1 MKIRRKQRQK
11 RTHAVPWG
19 ILIAVAAVC
28 FVAYCGVQGV
38 MHIVDE
44 WTEGL
49 PSVEDSQVVS
59 YSEKTRVYANDKT
72 TLLAEF
78 YLQDQEPV
86 TIDQVNEYV
95 LKGTVA
101 TEDER
106 FYEHEGVD
114 LMGIARALVN
124 NLLGGDLEGAS
135 TITQQLVRGTLLSD
149 EATEI
154 SFKRKIR
161 EAQLALEMEKVYSK
175 DDILMMYLN
184 TINYGDG
191 CYGIE
196 AAAQHYFQKSALDLT
211 IAEAATLVGIPQ
223 SPTYNNPVTYPEN
236 SQKRR
241 NTVLDRMF
249 SNNVITKEEHDAA
262 QAEPLTLNLAPTRSE
277 DGIYLYP
284 YFTSYVRQQLLESLS
299 YDQVFAGG
307 LTVYTTIDPTL
318 QGYAE
323 QAAQEAYES
332 MADSGDTDV
341 KLSLTCVDPHTGYV
355 LAMIGGRDYGKGE
368 GQTEFNLAT
377 DARRQ
382 AGSSFKMFT
391 LAAAIEQ
398 GISPQTKIDCSRNYE
413 YNGWKVSNST
423 GADYGIRS
431 LESATWVSSNTGY
444 ARLVT
449 DPDGVSP
456 ASVKEMA
463 ARLGVSGTEE
473 EGFTSGPAI
482 TLGVAGT
489 NTLSMASAYGTLSTG
504 GVRYEDSCITQIL
517 DKDGN
522 VAYDNTN
529 PQGEQVLSP
538 EVSYA
543 VTRVLE
549 GVLTQGTAAGYT
561 LSSGQ
566 IAAGKTGT
574 SDLSRD
580 LWFCG
585 YTPQLSCA
593 VWSGADPERE
603 LWSAPWSRQAWKTFM
618 DLALQGYDY
627 QDFPTAAD
635 PKYDSAFTKKQKS
648 LDEDEAKKKIEELA
662 GKSLDEVKAALGDVT
677 VVEQFNDTV
686 AAGQVISIE
695 FKDGVYIVYVSKGPD
710 PATASISASVVG
722 MSKDAAL
729 QALSAAGFGAA
740 NVEYQYSD
748 TVAAGTVI
756 SQSATSG
763 KRGDTV
769 TIVVSNG
776 PDPNAQPDP
785 PPDPPDPPDTDNPPT
800 T

>member
-1 MKIRRKQRQK
+1 M
-11 RTHAVPWG
+11 
-19 ILIAVAAVC
+19 
-28 FVAYCGVQGV
+28 
-38 MHIVDE
+38 
-44 WTEGL
+44 
-49 PSVEDSQVVS
+49 
-59 YSEKTRVYANDKT
+59 
-72 TLLAEF
+72 
-78 YLQDQEPV
+78 
-86 TIDQVNEYV
+86 
-95 LKGTVA
+95 
-101 TEDER
+101 
-106 FYEHEGVD
+106 
-114 LMGIARALVN
+114 
-124 NLLGGDLEGAS
+124 
-135 TITQQLVRGTLLSD
+135 
-149 EATEI
+149 
-154 SFKRKIR
+154 
-161 EAQLALEMEKVYSK
+161 
-175 DDILMMYLN
+175 
-184 TINYGDG
+184 
-191 CYGIE
+191 
-196 AAAQHYFQKSALDLT
+196 
-211 IAEAATLVGIPQ
+211 
-223 SPTYNNPVTYPEN
+223 
-236 SQKRR
+236 
-241 NTVLDRMF
+241 
-249 SNNVITKEEHDAA
+249 
-262 QAEPLTLNLAPTRSE
+262 
-277 DGIYLYP
+277 
-284 YFTSYVRQQLLESLS
+284 
-299 YDQVFAGG
+299 
-307 LTVYTTIDPTL
+307 
-318 QGYAE
+318 
-323 QAAQEAYES
+323 
-332 MADSGDTDV
+332 
-341 KLSLTCVDPHTGYV
+341 
-355 LAMIGGRDYGKGE
+355 
-368 GQTEFNLAT
+368 
-377 DARRQ
+377 
-382 AGSSFKMFT
+382 
-391 LAAAIEQ
+391 
-398 GISPQTKIDCSRNYE
+398 
-413 YNGWKVSNST
+413 
-423 GADYGIRS
+423 
-431 LESATWVSSNTGY
+431 
-444 ARLVT
+444 T

-686 AAGQVISIE
+686 AAGQVISTE

-729 QALSAAGFGAA
+729 QALSAAGFGTA

-785 PPDPPDPPDTDNPPT
+785 PPDPPDPPDPDNPPT